1 MKQHAIPQNVLDVEF
16 KLFTKFTLKEFAYLA
31 IGVGFGGLMLYL
43 TVGGEIPKIIGI
55 PVFLLSSIAGIFLA
69 LVPINDQPADKFIQ
83 SYIKAITNPT
93 QRVWI
98 SKDSKNKK
106 AKPSV
111 KPSEDG
117 KLIPKSSK
125 EKKKKIVG
133 AQQLPLRK
141 DEPVSE
147 AQKEIDEQLEKLE
160 KVSPAPKSMNP
171 NHILI
176 SQENIAEYQFNAK
189 GFDKLPGN
197 INIWIS
203 TKDFKPIPNVVA
215 TLKDEHGNILYANKT
230 GNNGY
235 FLTNQQWK
243 PGKYSV
249 EFDTNQY
256 ILPKVEILLSG
267 KENNLPIKI
276 TTL

>member
-43 TVGGEIPKIIGI
+43 TIGGDIPKIIGI
-55 PVFLLSSIAGIFLA
+55 PVFILSSLAGIFLA

-83 SYIKAITNPT
+83 SYIRAITSPT

-98 SKDSKNKK
+98 SKDDKNKK
-106 AKPSV
+106 AKPNV

-117 KLIPKSSK
+117 KLISKNSK

-133 AQQLPLRK
+133 AQQLNLRK
-141 DEPVSE
+141 EEPISE
-147 AQKEIDEQLEKLE
+147 AQKEIDDQLEKLE
-160 KVSPAPKSMNP
+160 KVSPTPKSMNP

-203 TKDFKPIPNVVA
+203 TKDFKPIPNVVT
-215 TLKDEHGNILYANKT
+215 TLKDEYGNILYANKT
-230 GNNGY
+230 GSNGY
-235 FLTNQQWK
+235 FLTNQKWK
-243 PGKYSV
+243 PGKYSI
-249 EFDTNQY
+249 EFDTTQY
-256 ILPKVEILLSG
+256 MFPQVDILLNG
-267 KENNLPIKI
+267 NENNLPIKI